1 MELLRNVALA
11 VDDISFI
18 HFEYKA
24 AFRGSKKILGIK
36 FSIKAKFY
44 WEFLIIH
51 SIQVQFGCSNVVFD

>member
-44 WEFLIIH
+44 
-51 SIQVQFGCSNVVFD
+51 